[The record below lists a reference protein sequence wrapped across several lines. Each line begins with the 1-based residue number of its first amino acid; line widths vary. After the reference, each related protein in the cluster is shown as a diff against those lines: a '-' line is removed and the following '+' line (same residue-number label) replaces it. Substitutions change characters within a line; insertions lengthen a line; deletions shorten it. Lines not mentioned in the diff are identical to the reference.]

1 MQTVL
6 NAIRLAS
13 MVGNVVIATIMTYDF
28 VNSMLVKNACTTT
41 GDAPDSGDLQVN
53 NK

>member
-6 NAIRLAS
+6 NAIKLAS

-28 VNSMLVKNACTTT
+28 VNGMLVKNACTN